1 MEKIS
6 KLEEEEE
13 IKRQIKLIE
22 AQDKSDFQIHD
33 PEMAPQ
39 DKPFEVYDPDMDDEL
54 KKANSN
60 MQASLQL
67 AQTNSNH
74 MALAGSTNDKN
85 LYKSVEIK
93 GLKEQNDGNNVNL
106 DTQMAEMSKNKML
119 FDAIQ
124 SSIKKDSRLFRSVI
138 ESSSKN

>member
-1 MEKIS
+1 MEASSVSNLLFSNLNFRGERQKVIS
-6 KLEEEEE
+6 SNIANINTPGYKTKELV
-13 IKRQIKLIE
+13 
-22 AQDKSDFQIHD
+22 FN
-33 PEMAPQ
+33 
-39 DKPFEVYDPDMDDEL
+39 DEL